1 MFEKIKE
8 KEREGLKRKIASD
21 VEIAADKTLPSG
33 KTKELKYGAMYDIA
47 RAPPIELPEIPDLNL
62 RVNYRLIF
70 LFAVVVS
77 GIMASWIWKIGWAYL
92 KNPAEGLIIGSLL
105 SIAVR
110 FLLSLIAAILIFK
123 PTYEKINQSSSES
136 WIPPF
141 IAFQNGFLW
150 QDIVDTIIK

>member
-8 KEREGLKRKIASD
+8 REREGLKWNIAP
-21 VEIAADKTLPSG
+21 EYSG
-33 KTKELKYGAMYDIA
+33 KTKKIKPITMYDIA
-47 RAPPIELPEIPDLNL
+47 GTPSIELEMPDNLNL

-77 GIMASWIWKIGWAYL
+77 GILASWIWKIGWAYL
-92 KNPAEGLIIGSLL
+92 KNPDEGLIIGSLL

-110 FLLSLIAAILIFK
+110 FILSLIAAILIFK

-136 WIPPF
+136 WVPAF
-141 IAFQNGFLW
+141 VAFQNGFLW